1 MFIDEV
7 KVTLI
12 AGKGGDGSVSWRR
25 EKYIPKGGP
34 FGGNGGTGGNIIFR
48 TNPNENTL
56 GEFRHKKVIKT
67 KAGENGG
74 IRDLAGAGSLDVILN
89 VPVGTLV
96 KDEEG
101 KLIRDL
107 STPWESYVICKGG
120 RGGYGNA
127 HFVSS
132 TRQAPSFAEIGDVG
146 EEKTVNLELKLVADI
161 GIIGLPNAGKSTL
174 IKSITNVK
182 PKIADY
188 PFTTIIPN
196 LGVLEYKGKSLVLE
210 DVPGLIEGAS
220 EGKGLGHSFL
230 KHIERTKVILHLL
243 DLNGLD
249 DLVKNYETIRNELK
263 KYSKELAEKEELIV
277 LSKADLFDNE
287 MIEFITKEFKS
298 KIKSK
303 NPIFVISAPSL
314 KGIEELK
321 DFLIENYVSKNSE
334 LLEESEVENQVK
346 VYDLKNEK
354 DINAYRVIDLGSMN
368 FEIKGDRIE
377 QIARMTN
384 MQNYEG
390 IMRVYDIM
398 KKLSIIKKIA
408 HILDTKYKEEMNL
421 RYFEGDDESIDVI
434 PKVYIAGRCFPLD
447 KVLFDSNN
455 R

>member
-12 AGKGGDGSVSWRR
+12 AWKWWDGSVSWRR
-25 EKYIPKGGP
+25 EKYIPKWWP
-34 FGGNGGTGGNIIFR
+34 FGGNGWTGWNIIFR

-67 KAGENGG
+67 KAWENGW
-74 IRDLAGAGSLDVILN
+74 IRDLAWAGSLDVILN

-96 KDEEG
+96 KDEEW

-107 STPWESYVICKGG
+107 SIPWESYVICKWW
-120 RGGYGNA
+120 RWWYGNA

-132 TRQAPSFAEIGDVG
+132 TRQAPSFAEIWDVW

-161 GIIGLPNAGKSTL
+161 GIIGLPNAWKSTL

-210 DVPGLIEGAS
+210 DVPWLIEWAS
-220 EGKGLGHSFL
+220 EWKWLWHSFL

-243 DLNGLD
+243 DLNWLD
-249 DLVKNYETIRNELK
+249 DLVSNYETIRNELK

-314 KGIEELK
+314 KWIEELK

-334 LLEESEVENQVK
+334 LLEESEAESQVK
-346 VYDLKNEK
+346 IYDLKNEK
-354 DINAYRVIDLGSMN
+354 DINAYRVIDLWSMN
-368 FEIKGDRIE
+368 FEIKWDRIE

-398 KKLSIIKKIA
+398 KKLSIIKKVA
-408 HILDTKYKEEMNL
+408 HILDTKYKEEMSL
-421 RYFEGDDESIDVI
+421 RYFEWDDSIDII
-434 PKVYIAGRCFPLD
+434 PKVYIAWRCFPLD
-447 KVLFDSNN
+447 KVLFDSGSK
-455 R
+455 